1 MSFTPMSKESMQKLK
16 AEEDEKNRNKKIKEI
31 VSNIYNSAI
40 YTAKTT
46 SNTSFHHEIPMNN
59 TYKHDNSLN
68 IFYINNKDEIVKILQ
83 ELFTDCLVSFS
94 ILSRGNDGKMYDISK
109 MDEKVIP
116 FINREFDKSYIVIDW
131 S

>member
-40 YTAKTT
+40 YTAKIT
-46 SNTSFHHEIPMNN
+46 SNTSFQYEIPKNN
-59 TYKHDNSLN
+59 WNNGLD

-83 ELFTDCLVSFS
+83 ELFTDCSVSFS

-116 FINREFDKSYIVIDW
+116 FINRKFDKSYIVIDW

>member
-31 VSNIYNSAI
+31 VSNIYNCAI
-40 YTAKTT
+40 NTAKTT
-46 SNTSFHHEIPMNN
+46 SNTSFHHEIPMNK
-59 TYKHDNSLN
+59 YDNSLD
-68 IFYINNKDEIVKILQ
+68 IFYINNKNEIVKILQ
-83 ELFTDCLVSFS
+83 ELFIDCSVSMR
-94 ILSRGNDGKMYDISK
+94 SRGNDGNMYDISK

-116 FINREFDKSYIVIDW
+116 FINWQFAKSYIVIDW

>member
-1 MSFTPMSKESMQKLK
+1 MSKESMQKLK
-16 AEEDEKNRNKKIKEI
+16 AEEDEKNRNNKIKEI

-40 YTAKTT
+40 YMAKTT
-46 SNTSFHHEIPMNN
+46 SNTSFHHQIPMNN
-59 TYKHDNSLN
+59 KYNNDID

-83 ELFTDCLVSFS
+83 ELLTDCSVSFS

-116 FINREFDKSYIVIDW
+116 FINRQFDKSYIVIDW

>member
-16 AEEDEKNRNKKIKEI
+16 AEEDEKNRNNKIKEI
-31 VSNIYNSAI
+31 ISNIYNSAI
-40 YTAKTT
+40 YTAKKT
-46 SNTSFHHEIPMNN
+46 SNTSFQYEIPKSNQTTNNLDIFIMNN
-59 TYKHDNSLN
+59 R
-68 IFYINNKDEIVKILQ
+68 DEIIKILQ
-83 ELFTDCLVSFS
+83 ELFTDCSVSFS

-116 FINREFDKSYIVIDW
+116 FINRQFDKSYIVIDW

>member
-1 MSFTPMSKESMQKLK
+1 MSFTPMSKESMRNLK
-16 AEEDEKNRNKKIKEI
+16 AEQDEENRNKKIKEI

-40 YTAKTT
+40 YMAKTT
-46 SNTSFHHEIPMNN
+46 LNTSFHHEIPKSNQTTNN
-59 TYKHDNSLN
+59 LD

-83 ELFTDCLVSFS
+83 ELFTDCSVSFS

-116 FINREFDKSYIVIDW
+116 FINRQFDKSYIVIDW

>member
-31 VSNIYNSAI
+31 ISNIYNCAI
-40 YTAKTT
+40 NTAKGT

-59 TYKHDNSLN
+59 SYNNNILN

-83 ELFTDCLVSFS
+83 ELFTDCSVSFS

-131 S
+131 Y

>member
-16 AEEDEKNRNKKIKEI
+16 AEEDEKNRNNKIKEI

-40 YTAKTT
+40 YMAKMT
-46 SNTSFHHEIPMNN
+46 SNTSFHHEIPKSNQTTNN
-59 TYKHDNSLN
+59 LD
-68 IFYINNKDEIVKILQ
+68 IFYMNNKDEIIKILQ
-83 ELFTDCLVSFS
+83 ELFTDCSVSFS

-116 FINREFDKSYIVIDW
+116 FINRQFDKSYIVIDW

>member
-1 MSFTPMSKESMQKLK
+1 MSKESMQKLK

-40 YTAKTT
+40 YMAKGT

-59 TYKHDNSLN
+59 WNNGLD

-83 ELFTDCLVSFS
+83 ELFTDCSVSFS

-116 FINREFDKSYIVIDW
+116 FINRQFDKSYIVIDW

>member
-40 YTAKTT
+40 YMAKTT
-46 SNTSFHHEIPMNN
+46 SNTSFQYEIPKNN
-59 TYKHDNSLN
+59 NNNCLD
-68 IFYINNKDEIVKILQ
+68 IFYINNRDEIVKILQ
-83 ELFTDCLVSFS
+83 ELFTDCSVSFS

-116 FINREFDKSYIVIDW
+116 FINRQFDKSYIVIDW

>member
-31 VSNIYNSAI
+31 ISNIYNCAI
-40 YTAKTT
+40 NTAKGT
-46 SNTSFHHEIPMNN
+46 SNTSFHHEIPMNK
-59 TYKHDNSLN
+59 YDNSLD
-68 IFYINNKDEIVKILQ
+68 IFYINNKNEIVKILQ
-83 ELFTDCLVSFS
+83 ELFTDCSVSFS
-94 ILSRGNDGKMYDISK
+94 MLSRGNDGKMYDISK

-116 FINREFDKSYIVIDW
+116 FINRQFDKSYIVIDW

>member
-31 VSNIYNSAI
+31 VSNIYNNAI
-40 YTAKTT
+40 CMAKTT
-46 SNTSFHHEIPMNN
+46 SNTSFQYEIPKNN
-59 TYKHDNSLN
+59 WNNGLD
-68 IFYINNKDEIVKILQ
+68 IFYMNNKDEIVKILQ
-83 ELFTDCLVSFS
+83 ELFTDCSVSFS
-94 ILSRGNDGKMYDISK
+94 ILSRGNDGNMYDISK

-116 FINREFDKSYIVIDW
+116 FINRQFDKSYIVIDW